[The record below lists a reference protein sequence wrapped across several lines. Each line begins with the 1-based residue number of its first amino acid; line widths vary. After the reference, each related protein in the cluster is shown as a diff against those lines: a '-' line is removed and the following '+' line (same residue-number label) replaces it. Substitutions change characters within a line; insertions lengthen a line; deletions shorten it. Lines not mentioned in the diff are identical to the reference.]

1 MFPFLLFESNVEN
14 VEKVAF
20 FSYIKVITRTIYRY
34 LPSLFPW
41 GNFLASLS
49 IIATLNQI
57 TLKKTD
63 KFFGILNTE
72 INCLESE
79 DL

>member
-1 MFPFLLFESNVEN
+1 MFSFLLFESNVEN
-14 VEKVAF
+14 VEKVTF

-34 LPSLFPW
+34 LPSLNPW

-57 TLKKTD
+57 TLKTKKTH
-63 KFFGILNTE
+63 KFFGILNAK
-72 INCLESE
+72 IS
-79 DL
+79 